1 MKLRYLWKI
10 TLDNEW
16 KQGIRSFFNVILY
29 IVGITIIGL
38 LVYFVSLETDTKKSV
53 ERSIRKEIKTLG
65 SISIE
70 GNPSDIQYNSNFNLL
85 KVVKSFSGI
94 DACSSG
100 WGNGSLAISGDW
112 RIEYDASEYRDED
125 LKLLQDIQKKNVYDP
140 GYAIQGKSLETTW
153 LDAGAWDMMKIDLLQ
168 GRCPSEIDYA
178 LYGDAIPIYLGYR
191 YKDKVQP
198 GTRLI
203 HGEEV
208 YVVEGILKKNSV
220 LAPNS
225 DDLMNMYPEDQ
236 NAIPYQILDYSILII
251 LNSEM
256 DNTYNCFFT
265 LKDGYSF
272 DDVQSYLDALNLNPD
287 VEFYINSVEKYLDN
301 MSRESERKEMTGL
314 FVYVTVIVCLI
325 LSCFEINTI
334 LAQRREFGIL
344 LAYGLSHRDIIK
356 MVLIDNI
363 KKMIIAILIMT
374 CVIAGKLA
382 ANIMVENMTF
392 YMLKNTIYSRL
403 ILTIG
408 MIGILLVLLVCIVPS
423 NLLKKISPA
432 ELLGG
437 K

>member
-153 LDAGAWDMMKIDLLQ
+153 LDAGAWDTAQPTYHHGPGVRYAHARTAGPRKPSPGD
-168 GRCPSEIDYA
+168 GRPQ
-178 LYGDAIPIYLGYR
+178 LAITARG
-191 YKDKVQP
+191 
-198 GTRLI
+198 
-203 HGEEV
+203 
-208 YVVEGILKKNSV
+208 
-220 LAPNS
+220 
-225 DDLMNMYPEDQ
+225 
-236 NAIPYQILDYSILII
+236 
-251 LNSEM
+251 
-256 DNTYNCFFT
+256 
-265 LKDGYSF
+265 
-272 DDVQSYLDALNLNPD
+272 
-287 VEFYINSVEKYLDN
+287 
-301 MSRESERKEMTGL
+301 
-314 FVYVTVIVCLI
+314 
-325 LSCFEINTI
+325 
-334 LAQRREFGIL
+334 
-344 LAYGLSHRDIIK
+344 
-356 MVLIDNI
+356 
-363 KKMIIAILIMT
+363 
-374 CVIAGKLA
+374 
-382 ANIMVENMTF
+382 
-392 YMLKNTIYSRL
+392 
-403 ILTIG
+403 
-408 MIGILLVLLVCIVPS
+408 
-423 NLLKKISPA
+423 
-432 ELLGG
+432 
-437 K
+437 

>member
-1 MKLRYLWKI
+1 
-10 TLDNEW
+10 
-16 KQGIRSFFNVILY
+16 
-29 IVGITIIGL
+29 
-38 LVYFVSLETDTKKSV
+38 
-53 ERSIRKEIKTLG
+53 
-65 SISIE
+65 
-70 GNPSDIQYNSNFNLL
+70 
-85 KVVKSFSGI
+85 
-94 DACSSG
+94 
-100 WGNGSLAISGDW
+100 
-112 RIEYDASEYRDED
+112 
-125 LKLLQDIQKKNVYDP
+125 
-140 GYAIQGKSLETTW
+140 
-153 LDAGAWDMMKIDLLQ
+153 
-168 GRCPSEIDYA
+168 
-178 LYGDAIPIYLGYR
+178 
-191 YKDKVQP
+191 
-198 GTRLI
+198 
-203 HGEEV
+203 
-208 YVVEGILKKNSV
+208 
-220 LAPNS
+220 
-225 DDLMNMYPEDQ
+225 MYPEDQ

-344 LAYGLSHRDIIK
+344 L
-356 MVLIDNI
+356 DNI
-363 KKMIIAILIMT
+363 KKLIIAILIMT

-382 ANIMVENMTF
+382 ADIMVENMTF
-392 YMLKNTIYSRL
+392 YMLKNTIYSRVV
-403 ILTIG
+403 LTIG

-423 NLLKKISPA
+423 ILLKKISPA

>member
-65 SISIE
+65 SISVE
-70 GNPSDIQYNSNFNLL
+70 GNPSDIQYNSNFDLL

-140 GYAIQGKSLETTW
+140 GYAIKGKSLETTW

-191 YKDKVQP
+191 YKDKVQL

-225 DDLMNMYPEDQ
+225 DNLMNMYPEDQ

-287 VEFYINSVEKYLDN
+287 VESVSY
-301 MSRESERKEMTGL
+301 T
-314 FVYVTVIVCLI
+314 
-325 LSCFEINTI
+325 
-334 LAQRREFGIL
+334 
-344 LAYGLSHRDIIK
+344 H
-356 MVLIDNI
+356 
-363 KKMIIAILIMT
+363 
-374 CVIAGKLA
+374 
-382 ANIMVENMTF
+382 
-392 YMLKNTIYSRL
+392 
-403 ILTIG
+403 LT
-408 MIGILLVLLVCIVPS
+408 LPT
-423 NLLKKISPA
+423 N
-432 ELLGG
+432 
-437 K
+437 